1 MTAILGSMREYLTSQ
16 RLPWKRAVVRESSY
30 SYYLV
35 IKMSKGLDEYVLNAA
50 ATGDLNAVIRAVERG
65 ANIHTC
71 CGEEEAP
78 LIVAAGNGHLNVI
91 SYLLA
96 QGADVN
102 AQDGEALISA
112 AMDGHLSVVKYL
124 VSQGADVN
132 AQRGRALIIAAREG
146 RLSVVRYLLSLAPRS
161 RAEILA
167 LMRISNPKDLD
178 TLEYLLSLYGTIPSK
193 LSRKM
198 LILLDK
204 QKKMREAI
212 TDTRVERKLISWYM

>member
-1 MTAILGSMREYLTSQ
+1 
-16 RLPWKRAVVRESSY
+16 
-30 SYYLV
+30 
-35 IKMSKGLDEYVLNAA
+35 MSKDLDEYLLDAA
-50 ATGDLNAVIRAVERG
+50 ATGDLNALIRAVEQG
-65 ANIHTC
+65 ADIHTC

-78 LIVAAGNGHLNVI
+78 LIMAAGNGHLNVI

-102 AQDGEALISA
+102 AQDGEVLISA
-112 AMDGHLSVVKYL
+112 AREGHLSVVKYL

-132 AQRGRALIIAAREG
+132 VQRALISAAREG

-178 TLEYLLSLYGTIPSK
+178 TLGYLLSLYGGIPSK

-204 QKKMREAI
+204 EKKMREAI
-212 TDTRVERKLISWYM
+212 TDAREVRKLISWYM